1 MISVNAMKK
10 RRNDDWQ
17 YPFVVVFALRYA
29 LRRHSCAPSIVAS
42 YISEHWDELKQ
53 QHDGILEDIRKL
65 LEYCKEWQEDSI
77 NSIDYD
83 TWQKLYNELIFKT
96 EVKRK

>member
-1 MISVNAMKK
+1 MNSKLK
-10 RRNDDWQ
+10 DDWQ

-42 YISEHWDELKQ
+42 YISEHWDDLQQ
-53 QHDGILEDIRKL
+53 QHDGILEDIRGH
-65 LEYCKEWQEDSI
+65 LEYCKEWQEDAC

-83 TWQKLYNELIFKT
+83 TWTNLYNTLKA
-96 EVKRK
+96 K